1 MSVLAFCREIL
12 YNCLSRACAA
22 KAHSVSGAPHP
33 FSHACAITCA
43 GPIIEEKKKTPMN
56 HLENAQPTPEELEV
70 TTTQVEQP
78 EAEQPELEHPE
89 PKHPMD
95 TEIAEAYAYKSLKHG
110 QILDGTVVS
119 ASPTEILIDVG
130 SKSEGFV
137 RGRELEQMD
146 EAFLANLSEGS
157 KVLVYVVR
165 PEDRQG
171 NIVLSLARAQQ
182 EHDWRESER
191 LLESREFFERKI
203 IGCNRGGL
211 IVEMGQVRGF
221 APASQLAIEY
231 HDERPTRTEGANR
244 WAHLVG
250 KRLLFKV
257 IELDRQRNRLI
268 LSERLAM
275 RDWRRQQKVQLLEEL
290 HKGDIRKG
298 VVTSLT
304 NFGAFVD
311 LGGADGLIHLSELS
325 WGQIRHPSEVLK
337 VGQEVE
343 VYVLKMD
350 RKRKRIGLSLRQ
362 LQPEPWTV
370 VHENYAVG
378 QLLEGTITNLT
389 DFGAFARIG
398 PGIEGLIH
406 ISELADHRVT
416 HPREVVK
423 PRETLT
429 LRIIRIDPQRRRMAL
444 SLKQVPEDGY
454 VEFDWREATEEL
466 AVEEVATEPPM
477 LDLREVEAEPPA
489 EGARAEL
496 EPAAVEEVEA
506 EPVAEEVETQPAAAE
521 QAAAEPE
528 AEALEAEPFTE
539 EAEAEPP
546 ATEETEA
553 EPEPEAVA
561 AEPLTEETDAEPA
574 TEETQEAEAELPVAD
589 EAAAELEAETVE
601 AELVTEE
608 AEAEPPVTEE
618 AEAEPE
624 AELPVAEEAAAEAVA
639 AEPLTEET
647 DAEPAAEETQEAEAE
662 LPVADEAAAELE
674 AETVEA
680 ELVTEEAEA
689 EPPDAEEPQAEPEAE
704 LPVTEEAEAEAVA
717 AEPLTEETDAEPAAE
732 EAEAEPLVAE
742 EPQAEPEAETV
753 EAEPVAEETETE
765 PVTEEA
771 EAEPS
776 ADEEAVAGPAAEE
789 AEAES
794 AADEEANVESQEG

>member
-1 MSVLAFCREIL
+1 MSVLAFCLGIL

-22 KAHSVSGAPHP
+22 KAHSVSGVPHP

-43 GPIIEEKKKTPMN
+43 GPIIEEKKKPPMN

-70 TTTQVEQP
+70 TATQ
-78 EAEQPELEHPE
+78 AEQPEPE
-89 PKHPMD
+89 HPMD

-130 SKSEGFV
+130 SKSEGVV

-157 KVLVYVVR
+157 EVLVYVVQ

-182 EHDWRESER
+182 EQDWREAER
-191 LLESREFFERKI
+191 LLESREFFERKV

-211 IVEMGQVRGF
+211 IVEMGRVRGF
-221 APASQLAIEY
+221 APASQLAVEY
-231 HDERPTRTEGANR
+231 HDERPTKAEGANR
-244 WAHLVG
+244 WAHMVG
-250 KRLLFKV
+250 KRLLFKI

-275 RDWRRQQKVQLLEEL
+275 RDWRGQQKVQLLEEL
-290 HKGDIRKG
+290 DKGDIRKG

-325 WGQIRHPSEVLK
+325 WGQIRHPSEVLE

-362 LQPEPWTV
+362 LQPEPWIV

-389 DFGAFARIG
+389 DFGAFARVG

-423 PRETLT
+423 PGETLT

-466 AVEEVATEPPM
+466 AAEEVATEPPM
-477 LDLREVEAEPPA
+477 LDLREAEAEPPA

-496 EPAAVEEVEA
+496 EPAAVEEAEAEPAAVEEPQAEPEAEIVEA

-521 QAAAEPE
+521 QAAAESPVAEEAKDEPEPKAVEAELVTEEPE
-528 AEALEAEPFTE
+528 AETPDAE
-539 EAEAEPP
+539 EAEAEPEP
-546 ATEETEA
+546 KTVATD
-553 EPEPEAVA
+553 
-561 AEPLTEETDAEPA
+561 PLTEETDAEPTA
-574 TEETQEAEAELPVAD
+574 EEAQEAK
-589 EAAAELEAETVE
+589 
-601 AELVTEE
+601 
-608 AEAEPPVTEE
+608 
-618 AEAEPE
+618 
-624 AELPVAEEAAAEAVA
+624 AELPVAEEAE
-639 AEPLTEET
+639 AEP
-647 DAEPAAEETQEAEAE
+647 EPKA
-662 LPVADEAAAELE
+662 
-674 AETVEA
+674 VEA

-689 EPPDAEEPQAEPEAE
+689 EPPDAEEAEAELAAEEAQEAEVELPVAEEAKAEPEAE
-704 LPVTEEAEAEAVA
+704 A
-717 AEPLTEETDAEPAAE
+717 
-732 EAEAEPLVAE
+732 
-742 EPQAEPEAETV
+742 V
-753 EAEPVAEETETE
+753 EAEL
-765 PVTEEA
+765 VTEEA
-771 EAEPS
+771 EAEPA
-776 ADEEAVAGPAAEE
+776 ADEE
-789 AEAES
+789 AEAEY
-794 AADEEANVESQEG
+794 AADEEANIESQED

>member
-1 MSVLAFCREIL
+1 MSVLAFYREIL

-22 KAHSVSGAPHP
+22 KAHSVSGVPHP

-43 GPIIEEKKKTPMN
+43 GPIIEEKKKPPMN
-56 HLENAQPTPEELEV
+56 HLENAQPTLEELEV
-70 TTTQVEQP
+70 TTTQ
-78 EAEQPELEHPE
+78 AEQPEPE
-89 PKHPMD
+89 HPMD
-95 TEIAEAYAYKSLKHG
+95 TEIAEAYAYQSLKHG

-130 SKSEGFV
+130 SKSEGVV

-146 EAFLANLSEGS
+146 EAFLASLSEGS

-182 EHDWRESER
+182 EQDWREAER

-231 HDERPTRTEGANR
+231 HDERPTRAEGANR

-325 WGQIRHPSEVLK
+325 WGQIRHPSEVLE

-389 DFGAFARIG
+389 DFGAFARVG

-406 ISELADHRVT
+406 ISELADYRVT

-423 PRETLT
+423 PGDTLT

-454 VEFDWREATEEL
+454 VEFDWREVTEEL
-466 AVEEVATEPPM
+466 AAEEATTEPPM
-477 LDLREVEAEPPA
+477 LDLREAEAEPPA

-496 EPAAVEEVEA
+496 EPAAVEEAEAEPAAVEEPQAEPEAEIVEA

-521 QAAAEPE
+521 QAAAEPPVAEEAEEGKAEPPVAEE
-528 AEALEAEPFTE
+528 AEAEAEAEAVEAELVTE

-546 ATEETEA
+546 DTEEAEAEPEPKAVEAELVTEEAEAEPPDAEEAEA

-561 AEPLTEETDAEPA
+561 AEPLTEETDAGPA
-574 TEETQEAEAELPVAD
+574 AEEAQKAEAELPVA
-589 EAAAELEAETVE
+589 
-601 AELVTEE
+601 
-608 AEAEPPVTEE
+608 EE

-624 AELPVAEEAAAEAVA
+624 AEA
-639 AEPLTEET
+639 
-647 DAEPAAEETQEAEAE
+647 
-662 LPVADEAAAELE
+662 
-674 AETVEA
+674 VEA
-680 ELVTEEAEA
+680 ELVIEEAEA
-689 EPPDAEEPQAEPEAE
+689 EPA
-704 LPVTEEAEAEAVA
+704 
-717 AEPLTEETDAEPAAE
+717 
-732 EAEAEPLVAE
+732 
-742 EPQAEPEAETV
+742 
-753 EAEPVAEETETE
+753 
-765 PVTEEA
+765 
-771 EAEPS
+771 
-776 ADEEAVAGPAAEE
+776 ADEEAVAEPAAEE

-794 AADEEANVESQEG
+794 AADEEANVESQED

>member
-1 MSVLAFCREIL
+1 
-12 YNCLSRACAA
+12 
-22 KAHSVSGAPHP
+22 
-33 FSHACAITCA
+33 
-43 GPIIEEKKKTPMN
+43 MN

-70 TTTQVEQP
+70 ITTQ
-78 EAEQPELEHPE
+78 AEQPEPE
-89 PKHPMD
+89 HPMD
-95 TEIAEAYAYKSLKHG
+95 TEIAEAYAYKPLKHG
-110 QILDGTVVS
+110 QILDGTIVS
-119 ASPTEILIDVG
+119 VSPAEILIDVG
-130 SKSEGFV
+130 SKSEGIV

-157 KVLVYVVR
+157 AVLVYVVR

-182 EHDWRESER
+182 EQDWRESER

-389 DFGAFARIG
+389 DFGAFARVG

-423 PRETLT
+423 QGDTLT

-466 AVEEVATEPPM
+466 AAEEEVATEPPL
-477 LDLREVEAEPPA
+477 LDLREAEAEPPA
-489 EGARAEL
+489 EGARAEV
-496 EPAAVEEVEA
+496 EPAAVEEVEAKPAAVEEPQAEPEAEMVEA

-521 QAAAEPE
+521 QAAAEPPVAEE
-528 AEALEAEPFTE
+528 AEAEPEPQAVAAEPLTEATDAEPSAEEAQEAESEPPVAEEAEAEPEPKAVEAEPLTEEAEAELPDTE
-539 EAEAEPP
+539 EAEAEPEP
-546 ATEETEA
+546 KAVAAEPLTEEPEAEPPDTEEAEA

-561 AEPLTEETDAEPA
+561 AE
-574 TEETQEAEAELPVAD
+574 
-589 EAAAELEAETVE
+589 
-601 AELVTEE
+601 LVIEE
-608 AEAEPPVTEE
+608 AEAEPPVAEE

-624 AELPVAEEAAAEAVA
+624 PKAV
-639 AEPLTEET
+639 E
-647 DAEPAAEETQEAEAE
+647 
-662 LPVADEAAAELE
+662 
-674 AETVEA
+674 
-680 ELVTEEAEA
+680 
-689 EPPDAEEPQAEPEAE
+689 
-704 LPVTEEAEAEAVA
+704 

-732 EAEAEPLVAE
+732 EAQEAEAEPPVTEETDAEPAAEEAQEAEPLDA
-742 EPQAEPEAETV
+742 
-753 EAEPVAEETETE
+753 
-765 PVTEEA
+765 EEA
-771 EAEPS
+771 EAE
-776 ADEEAVAGPAAEE
+776 PAAEE

-794 AADEEANVESQEG
+794 AADEEANVESQED

>member
-78 EAEQPELEHPE
+78 EPE
-89 PKHPMD
+89 HPMD

-130 SKSEGFV
+130 SKSEGVV

-466 AVEEVATEPPM
+466 AAEEVATEPPM
-477 LDLREVEAEPPA
+477 LDLREDEAERPA
-489 EGARAEL
+489 EGARAEI
-496 EPAAVEEVEA
+496 EPAAVEEVEAEPAAVEELQAEPEAEIVEA

-521 QAAAEPE
+521 QAAAEPPI
-528 AEALEAEPFTE
+528 AEEP
-539 EAEAEPP
+539 
-546 ATEETEA
+546 EA

-561 AEPLTEETDAEPA
+561 AEPLAEETDAEPA
-574 TEETQEAEAELPVAD
+574 AEETQEAEAELPVAK
-589 EAAAELEAETVE
+589 EAEAELEPE
-601 AELVTEE
+601 A
-608 AEAEPPVTEE
+608 AKAEPPVTEE

-624 AELPVAEEAAAEAVA
+624 PQAVA

-662 LPVADEAAAELE
+662 LPVA
-674 AETVEA
+674 
-680 ELVTEEAEA
+680 EEAEA
-689 EPPDAEEPQAEPEAE
+689 ELEP
-704 LPVTEEAEAEAVA
+704 
-717 AEPLTEETDAEPAAE
+717 
-732 EAEAEPLVAE
+732 
-742 EPQAEPEAETV
+742 ETV
-753 EAEPVAEETETE
+753 EAEPVAEETKTE
-765 PVTEEA
+765 PAADEEA
-771 EAEPS
+771 EAEP
-776 ADEEAVAGPAAEE
+776 AAEE
-789 AEAES
+789 AESES
-794 AADEEANVESQEG
+794 AADEEANVESQEN

>member
-1 MSVLAFCREIL
+1 MRSESPQRVGR
-12 YNCLSRACAA
+12 
-22 KAHSVSGAPHP
+22 VPHP
-33 FSHACAITCA
+33 FKHACAITCA
-43 GPIIEEKKKTPMN
+43 GPIIEEKKKPPMN
-56 HLENAQPTPEELEV
+56 HLENAQPTLEELEV
-70 TTTQVEQP
+70 TTTQAEQPEAELP
-78 EAEQPELEHPE
+78 EAEQPEPEHPE
-89 PKHPMD
+89 PEHPMD

-130 SKSEGFV
+130 SKSEGVV

-146 EAFLANLSEGS
+146 EEFLANLSEGS
-157 KVLVYVVR
+157 EVLVYVVR

-182 EHDWRESER
+182 EQDWRESER

-466 AVEEVATEPPM
+466 AAEEVATEPPM
-477 LDLREVEAEPPA
+477 LDLRGAEAEPPA

-506 EPVAEEVETQPAAAE
+506 EPAAVEEPQAEPEAEIVEAEPVAEEVETQPAAAE
-521 QAAAEPE
+521 QAAAEPPV
-528 AEALEAEPFTE
+528 AE
-539 EAEAEPP
+539 EAEAE
-546 ATEETEA
+546 
-553 EPEPEAVA
+553 
-561 AEPLTEETDAEPA
+561 
-574 TEETQEAEAELPVAD
+574 
-589 EAAAELEAETVE
+589 
-601 AELVTEE
+601 
-608 AEAEPPVTEE
+608 
-618 AEAEPE
+618 
-624 AELPVAEEAAAEAVA
+624 AEAV
-639 AEPLTEET
+639 
-647 DAEPAAEETQEAEAE
+647 Q
-662 LPVADEAAAELE
+662 
-674 AETVEA
+674 A

-689 EPPDAEEPQAEPEAE
+689 EPPD
-704 LPVTEEAEAEAVA
+704 TEEAEAEPEPEAVA

-732 EAEAEPLVAE
+732 EAEAEPPVAE
-742 EPQAEPEAETV
+742 EAEAEPEAEAVEAELVTEEAEAEPPDTEEAEAGPEPEAVAAEPITEEADAEPADEEAEAEPPVAEEAEAEPEAETV
-753 EAEPVAEETETE
+753 EAEPAAD
-765 PVTEEA
+765 EEA
-771 EAEPS
+771 EAE
-776 ADEEAVAGPAAEE
+776 PAAEE

-794 AADEEANVESQEG
+794 ADDEEANVESQED

>member
-1 MSVLAFCREIL
+1 
-12 YNCLSRACAA
+12 
-22 KAHSVSGAPHP
+22 
-33 FSHACAITCA
+33 
-43 GPIIEEKKKTPMN
+43 MN

-70 TTTQVEQP
+70 TTTQ
-78 EAEQPELEHPE
+78 AEQPKPE
-89 PKHPMD
+89 HPMD

-119 ASPTEILIDVG
+119 ISPTEILIDVG
-130 SKSEGFV
+130 SKSEGVV

-157 KVLVYVVR
+157 EVLVYVVR

-171 NIVLSLARAQQ
+171 DIILSLARAQQ
-182 EHDWRESER
+182 EQDWREAEQ
-191 LLESREFFERKI
+191 LFESKEFFERKV

-211 IVEMGQVRGF
+211 IVEMGRVRGF
-221 APASQLAIEY
+221 APASQLAVEY

-250 KRLLFKV
+250 KQLLFRV

-325 WGQIRHPSEVLK
+325 WGQIRHPSEVLE

-389 DFGAFARIG
+389 DFGAFARVG

-423 PRETLT
+423 PGETLV

-454 VEFDWREATEEL
+454 VEFDWREVTEEL
-466 AVEEVATEPPM
+466 AAEEAAIEPPLLDLPEAEAAIVEEA
-477 LDLREVEAEPPA
+477 EAEPPT
-489 EGARAEL
+489 EEARAEL
-496 EPAAVEEVEA
+496 EPAAVEEA
-506 EPVAEEVETQPAAAE
+506 E
-521 QAAAEPE
+521 AEPE
-528 AEALEAEPFTE
+528 AEMLEAEPAEKEAETEPAAAE

-546 ATEETEA
+546 AA
-553 EPEPEAVA
+553 
-561 AEPLTEETDAEPA
+561 
-574 TEETQEAEAELPVAD
+574 
-589 EAAAELEAETVE
+589 
-601 AELVTEE
+601 
-608 AEAEPPVTEE
+608 EE

-624 AELPVAEEAAAEAVA
+624 PEEAEAEPVAEEAE
-639 AEPLTEET
+639 AEP
-647 DAEPAAEETQEAEAE
+647 
-662 LPVADEAAAELE
+662 VS
-674 AETVEA
+674 
-680 ELVTEEAEA
+680 EEAEA
-689 EPPDAEEPQAEPEAE
+689 EPPDAEE
-704 LPVTEEAEAEAVA
+704 AEAE
-717 AEPLTEETDAEPAAE
+717 
-732 EAEAEPLVAE
+732 
-742 EPQAEPEAETV
+742 
-753 EAEPVAEETETE
+753 
-765 PVTEEA
+765 
-771 EAEPS
+771 
-776 ADEEAVAGPAAEE
+776 PAAEE

-794 AADEEANVESQEG
+794 AADEEANVESQEE